1 MKYLKKYQD
10 YGKINEAVD
19 AAKLQISIQL
29 IGYAVGEKYKKGITG
44 ACTFLYDGKP
54 LNTAPMNFTFL
65 DSEDRFI
72 YSTNESFNIATGSS
86 IHGPF
91 KMGILKKNIG
101 ADGKA
106 VIGNYGT
113 EQNTWVLNL
122 NKNGTAWMAQ
132 GIIVPGGAN
141 PVTIKPIE
149 LDLGNFF
156 APNVDVIDE
165 TKKTEL
171 NDMLKPFE
179 TYFTENKGALRAP
192 GATDKYTFTF
202 VGGASQVATTY
213 QGGNQAL
220 AQARANNLKNYVITL
235 YKTSNPDL
243 SRFIS
248 QVATVTTV
256 MGKTPY
262 VKGTDNPQDPKF
274 LAEQFVKLS
283 LKVK

>member
-19 AAKLQISIQL
+19 ANKLQISIQL
-29 IGYAVGEKYKKGITG
+29 TGYSVGEKYKKGIVG
-44 ACTFLYDGKP
+44 ACTFIYDGKA
-54 LNTAPMNFTFL
+54 LNTTPMNFTLL
-65 DSEDRFI
+65 DSEDKFI

-91 KMGILKKNIG
+91 KMGVLKKNIS
-101 ADGKA
+101 ADGKV
-106 VIGNYGT
+106 VIGNYGS
-113 EQNTWVLNL
+113 EQNTWALNL
-122 NKNGTAWMAQ
+122 NKAGTAWMAQ
-132 GIIVPGGAN
+132 GVVIPGGAN
-141 PVTIKPIE
+141 QTTIKPFE

-165 TKKTEL
+165 AKKVEL
-171 NDMLKPFE
+171 NEKLKAFE
-179 TYFTENKGALRAP
+179 TFFDASKTALRAP

-220 AQARANNLKNYVITL
+220 AQARANNLKNYITTL

-248 QVATVTTV
+248 QVASVTTV

-262 VKGTDNPQDPKF
+262 VKGTDNAQDPKF